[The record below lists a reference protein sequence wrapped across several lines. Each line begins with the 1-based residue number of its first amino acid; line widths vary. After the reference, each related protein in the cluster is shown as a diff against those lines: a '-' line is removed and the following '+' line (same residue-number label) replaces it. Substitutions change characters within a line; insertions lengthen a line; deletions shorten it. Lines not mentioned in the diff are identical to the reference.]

1 MPEHHI
7 APLLIALTLGALLPL
22 APTRAQS
29 ASTASRA
36 ASDVLEEVIVTAR
49 RRDESS
55 LEVPMAI
62 TVLDGAAMEDL
73 QYRDLDDFLAL
84 SPGVQVYTGTD
95 AVTSRIIIRGVV
107 TPGEFTEPGNAVYV
121 DEVYSSG
128 MTTVFPAF
136 YDIQSVQVLKGPQ
149 PGLYGRNTIG
159 GAVLITTGQPTDERF
174 ARIDTSYAQYGA
186 TDVNG
191 TINGPLSDS
200 LQVRATAWYNDVEGG
215 YYQSGVFD
223 KNLDASSQAG
233 GRLTLA
239 LQPGER
245 VALSLTGE
253 YADMDRPGF
262 IGFEGE
268 VAHARLGPA
277 PLAPE
282 SRHNILRDDQG
293 GGERQSA
300 RLTGK
305 LDIDTTFGNLVALAG
320 WRKIRA
326 RAPDNDYDGTAYAA
340 SYADYL
346 ANPASALAVPSPLVM
361 RYDDRDTG
369 LFAELRYL
377 TPDRGGPLQAVI
389 GATYFEESLRVDNV
403 IAPARDFTLILQAIG
418 QEGSFSRY
426 SDQTAHSR
434 AGFVQLLWTP
444 VEILEITADL
454 RYTADRRDLYY
465 VQSASGFFAAAKLP
479 TTTVDTND
487 SYDNWSPGI
496 TLAYKPDETL
506 TIYTRYAGG
515 FRPGGFNTLVYDPAL
530 LPYESEEAQNYELGI
545 KALLLAR
552 RLELGAS
559 VFHLRID
566 NALVPQA
573 DEGAVVD
580 FYPLQNAGTAET
592 TGLEVDLTARVGD
605 HLSLTA
611 SGGAYNFKR
620 PDGNSEPPFAPD
632 YTASLLMNYERGL
645 TDALTGLARL
655 GFRHRSGGRVPGEL
669 NTHMDSYYLLDG
681 QLGIR
686 RDQVE
691 FAIFIRN
698 ALDDHYVVNN
708 YGLAGQQS
716 RYMKASG
723 LDRFTTRTL
732 VRDPGRVFGVRVTA
746 LF

>member
-1 MPEHHI
+1 MPDLHI
-7 APLLIALTLGALLPL
+7 APPLIALTLGALILFEPSG
-22 APTRAQS
+22 AQS
-29 ASTASRA
+29 TTDADRVTSGI
-36 ASDVLEEVIVTAR
+36 LEEVIVTAR

-55 LEVPMAI
+55 LDVPMSI
-62 TVLDGAAMEDL
+62 TVLDGAVLEDF

-107 TPGEFTEPGNAVYV
+107 TPGELTEPGNAVYV

-128 MTTVFPAF
+128 MRTVFPAF

-149 PGLYGRNTIG
+149 AGLYGRNTVG

-174 ARIDTSYAQYGA
+174 ARIDASYAQYGA

-191 TINGPLSDS
+191 TINGPLSDT
-200 LQVRATAWYNDVEGG
+200 LQARATAWYNEVEGG
-215 YYQSGVFD
+215 YYQSGIFD

-262 IGFEGE
+262 TGFEGE

-282 SRHNILRDDQG
+282 SRRHILRDDQG

-305 LDIDTTFGNLVALAG
+305 LDIDTSAGNLVALAG

-326 RAPDNDYDGTAYAA
+326 RAPDYDFDGTAYAA

-361 RYDDRDTG
+361 RYDDRDTS
-369 LFAELRYL
+369 LSVELRYY
-377 TPDRGGPLQAVI
+377 TPDSGGSWQAVV
-389 GATYFEESLRVDNV
+389 GASYYEDSVRVDNV
-403 IAPARDFTLILQAIG
+403 IAPTRDFALILQAIG

-426 SDQTAHSR
+426 TDQKTDSR
-434 AGFVQLLWTP
+434 AGFVELLWTP
-444 VEILEITADL
+444 LATFEVTGDL
-454 RYTADRRDLYY
+454 RYTVDHKDLYY
-465 VQSASGFFAAAKLP
+465 VQSAAGYFHNINLQ
-479 TTTVDTND
+479 TTTVDT
-487 SYDNWSPGI
+487 SERFDNWSPGI
-496 TLAYKPDETL
+496 TLAHKPDDTL
-506 TIYTRYAGG
+506 TLYAKYVRG
-515 FRPGGFNTLVYDPAL
+515 FRSGGFNTLVFDPAL
-530 LPYESEEAQNYELGI
+530 LSYESEEAQNYELGL

-559 VFHLRID
+559 VFQLRID
-566 NALVPQA
+566 NALLPRL
-573 DEGAVVD
+573 DPGGAVD
-580 FYPLQNAGTAET
+580 FYPLQNVGPAET
-592 TGLEVDLTARVGD
+592 TGLEVDLTAQLGAG
-605 HLSLTA
+605 LALTA
-611 SGGAYNFKR
+611 AGGAYNFKR
-620 PDGNSEPPFAPD
+620 PDGNTEPPFAPD
-632 YTASLLMNYERGL
+632 YTASLLVNYEHGL

-655 GFRHRSGGRVPGEL
+655 GFRHRSGGRVPGGL
-669 NTHMDSYYLLDG
+669 NAHMDSYYLLDG
-681 QLGIR
+681 QLGMR
-686 RDQVE
+686 RRQTECVV
-691 FAIFIRN
+691 FVRN

-708 YGLAGQQS
+708 YGLALGQ
-716 RYMKASG
+716 YGYVDASG
-723 LDRFTTRTL
+723 LDPLTTRTL